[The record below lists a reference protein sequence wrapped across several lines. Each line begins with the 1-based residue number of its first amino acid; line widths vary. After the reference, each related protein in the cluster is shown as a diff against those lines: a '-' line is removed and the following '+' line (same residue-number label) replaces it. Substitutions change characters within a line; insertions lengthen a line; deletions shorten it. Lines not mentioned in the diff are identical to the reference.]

1 MKYLALFIAAIAI
14 GMFAG
19 DTRTNDPVW
28 CQVLTSIILLVEVI
42 ATVVFSIIV
51 IIQLINWVAL

>member
-1 MKYLALFIAAIAI
+1 MKYLALFIVTIAI

-28 CQVLTSIILLVEVI
+28 CQVATGIILLVEVI
-42 ATVVFSIIV
+42 SVVVFFV
-51 IIQLINWVAL
+51 ILVIQLLRTAL